1 MEAAA
6 AVRLSPFLS
15 YLDIWLQR
23 GHTVDAEIVTLFGTS
38 GVRGIVGQDLTVDLC
53 GGVARSLGTLLP
65 ANARVCLATDTR
77 RSAGLLKEAVFAGL
91 HSCGIDTTD
100 LGVLPTP
107 MLALLTRE
115 LKFDTGIMLTASHNP
130 PEYNGIKLFNGD
142 SVGYSRDQEREIE
155 RLYAGK
161 SFRQAGRQGASHQG
175 QGMRETYLRFLKKN
189 LPPGGF
195 KGRKVVVDPGN
206 GAASGVVSGIFTELG
221 MEVFSIN
228 DVPDGSFP
236 GRNPEP
242 KEDTLQGT
250 IGFLREV
257 GADLAVCF
265 DGDADRVVFCDREG
279 FLGFNECIAFVS
291 RLAAEESGK
300 KSVATTVE
308 TGRLLDL
315 AVEDLGVKVA
325 RGRVGD
331 VHVAYLA
338 RETDAA
344 IGVEQ
349 VGVYVFPGLGCYPDS
364 IFAALTVL
372 GRVRDAGEIRAF
384 VGRLPR
390 LFFEKGKVA
399 CPNGLKGRVMDIVA
413 GRVSVF
419 GVAEVNALDGV
430 RLEFGDSWMLI
441 RASGTE
447 PVIRVLAESPSA
459 SRTRALLDSGVG
471 HVERFVAEVQG

>member
-1 MEAAA
+1 
-6 AVRLSPFLS
+6 
-15 YLDIWLQR
+15 
-23 GHTVDAEIVTLFGTS
+23 VDAEIVTLFGTS

-53 GGVARSLGTLLP
+53 RGVARALGTLLP

-161 SFRQAGRQGASHQG
+161 RFRQAGRQGVTHQG

-195 KGRKVVVDPGN
+195 NGRRVVVDPGN
-206 GAASGVVSGIFTELG
+206 GAASGMVSGIFSELG
-221 MEVFSIN
+221 IQVFPIN

-349 VGVYVFPGLGCYPDS
+349 VGVYVFPRLGCYPDS

-384 VGRLPR
+384 LGGLPG
-390 LFFEKGKVA
+390 LFFDKSKVA

-419 GVAEVNALDGV
+419 GVGEVNALDGV

-447 PVIRVLAESPSA
+447 PAIRVLAESPSA
-459 SRTRALLDSGVG
+459 ARTRALLDSGVG

>member
-1 MEAAA
+1 MA
-6 AVRLSPFLS
+6 
-15 YLDIWLQR
+15 
-23 GHTVDAEIVTLFGTS
+23 LFGTS

-53 GGVARSLGTLLP
+53 REVAQALGTLLP
-65 ANARVCLATDTR
+65 QGARICLATDTR
-77 RSAGLLKEAVFAGL
+77 RSAGLIKAAVFDGL
-91 HSCGIDTTD
+91 QSCGIECTD

-115 LKFDTGIMLTASHNP
+115 MKFDTGIMLTASHNP
-130 PEYNGIKLFNGD
+130 PEYNGIKLFNAD
-142 SVGYSRDQEREIE
+142 SVGYSQDQEGEIE

-161 SFRQAGRQGASHQG
+161 DFRRAARQGVVRQG
-175 QGMRETYLRFLKKN
+175 QGMRETYLRFLKDN
-189 LPPGGF
+189 LAGDGL

-206 GAASGVVSGIFTELG
+206 GAASGMASGMLAELG
-221 MEVFSIN
+221 LEVFSVN

-250 IGFLREV
+250 IAFLRQT

-291 RLAAEESGK
+291 RLAAEDSGK
-300 KSVATTVE
+300 KAVATTVE

-315 AVEDLGVKVA
+315 AVADLGVKVA
-325 RGRVGD
+325 RGKVGD

-338 RETDAA
+338 KTTDAA

-349 VGVYVFPGLGCYPDS
+349 VGVYVFPRLGCYPDS
-364 IFAALTVL
+364 LFAALTVL
-372 GRVRDAGEIRAF
+372 ARVKEAGEIRAF

-390 LFFEKGKVA
+390 LVFEKGKVA
-399 CPNGLKGRVMDIVA
+399 CPNGLKGRVMEAVGDRTA
-413 GRVSVF
+413 VF
-419 GVAEVNALDGV
+419 GRAEVNALDGV
-430 RLEFGDSWMLI
+430 RLEFGDAWMLI

-447 PVIRVLAESPSA
+447 PIIRVLAESPSLA
-459 SRTRALLDSGVG
+459 RTRALLDNGVRE
-471 HVERFVAEVQG
+471 VERIVTEVQG